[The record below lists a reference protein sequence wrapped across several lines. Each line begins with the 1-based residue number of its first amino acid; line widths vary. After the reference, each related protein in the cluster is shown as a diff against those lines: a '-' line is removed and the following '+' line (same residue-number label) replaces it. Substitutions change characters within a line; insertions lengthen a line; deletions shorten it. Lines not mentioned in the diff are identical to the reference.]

1 MCDLTM
7 MEIKNPSEGGKTETV
22 FCQSDHVCVA
32 VNEMPKIWLRRRV
45 TEDED
50 GNVISVSDKTEI
62 ITDNPQVEEALKWME
77 EKSPEAVSILSG
89 MEDGGIHA
97 LLGPNVKIV
106 LMPEGGSIEFILE
119 SEETAEV

>member
-1 MCDLTM
+1 MSDLTM
-7 MEIKNPSEGGKTETV
+7 MEIRTQGEGGKTETV
-22 FCQSDHVCVA
+22 FCKSDHVCVA
-32 VNEMPKIWLRRRV
+32 VDKMPKIWLRRRV
-45 TEDED
+45 TEDEE

-62 ITDNPQVEEALKWME
+62 ITDNTEVEDCLRWIEIE
-77 EKSPEAVSILSG
+77 DPEAVSILCW